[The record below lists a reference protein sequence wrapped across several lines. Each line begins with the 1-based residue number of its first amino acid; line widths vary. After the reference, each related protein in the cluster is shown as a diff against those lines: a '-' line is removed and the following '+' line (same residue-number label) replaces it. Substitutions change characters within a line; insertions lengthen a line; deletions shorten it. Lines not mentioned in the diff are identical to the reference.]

1 MKENVWKFE
10 RIVHRHIG
18 EKSILRILKMDYC
31 RKRGSWFTKESVFFL
46 NRIVG
51 GAFNDAKNKGKR
63 NGKHSRPGSRV
74 YTDKQMEKHSRS
86 VLIKKQLDDQTIFYF
101 RKFIQL
107 FRGENKNFLFFFP
120 SNRRSWASTIEG
132 YSSIRNISRNFPRKI
147 DFDDFWKII

>member
-1 MKENVWKFE
+1 
-10 RIVHRHIG
+10 
-18 EKSILRILKMDYC
+18 MDYC
-31 RKRGSWFTKESVFFL
+31 RKRGSRFTKESVFFL

-147 DFDDFWKII
+147 DFDDFWKLSRKISLEINSTMEQIFHYLEI